1 MKGFKD
7 RLREK
12 GVGASRRAAMLRSVE
27 ARIDRSVA
35 VRRTRVAKLLEE
47 IDDLED
53 QRAEVRRIAAEV
65 EEAKTRGA
73 RTQKL
78 APTTVTA
85 RPVKWTRFSDLP
97 KKRSDDG
104 RTWSGPF
111 DGAERPEVEGGAP
124 FKDSDFAND
133 DLKVLL
139 RCAGA
144 IHATYVFGKQRH
156 DLDEKVFSAA
166 KGTDWDELLL
176 RPEGCE
182 AIYDLSALRKA

>member
-1 MKGFKD
+1 MKGFNN

-12 GVGASRRAAMLRSVE
+12 GVGASRRATMLRSAD

-35 VRRTRVAKLLEE
+35 IRRTRVAKLLAE

-65 EEAKTRGA
+65 EEAKTRGI
-73 RTQKL
+73 RTQKP
-78 APTTVTA
+78 APTTETA
-85 RPVKWTRFSDLP
+85 KPVKWTRFSDLP
-97 KKRSDDG
+97 KKRSDNG

-111 DGAERPEVEGGAP
+111 DGAERPKVEGGAP
-124 FKDSDFAND
+124 FKDSDFVND
-133 DLKVLL
+133 DAKVLL

-166 KGTDWDELLL
+166 KWTGWDDLLL
-176 RPEGCE
+176 KPEACE